1 MQIREDFLHNLLKDN
16 LMDTTLEMELEE
28 DFAFLKSLRE
38 VSDYELERGK
48 PMPTQQHSLTQL
60 NLSTA
65 LKIRYRKQFVILP
78 ELTIELGKKT
88 AVPDISIYP
97 YYPIEWGAEDP
108 AAKAEPPLVA
118 IEIISPSQTLTE
130 IRDKA
135 RKYFAQGVKSCW
147 IVQPELQTISVL
159 HPGEKPRTFDT
170 GMVEDTLVGIQI
182 PIEEVFE

>member
-1 MQIREDFLHNLLKDN
+1 
-16 LMDTTLEMELEE
+16 MDTTLEMELEE
-28 DFAFLKSLRE
+28 DLAFLKSIRE

-48 PMPTQQHSLTQL
+48 PMPTQQHSTTQA
-60 NLSTA
+60 NLLVA
-65 LKIRYRKQFVILP
+65 LITRHKKRFRFMS
-78 ELTIELGKKT
+78 ELTIELGTKT

-108 AAKAEPPLVA
+108 AVKTEPPLVA

-130 IRDKA
+130 INHKA

-159 HPGEKPRTFDT
+159 HEGAKPRTFDS
-170 GMVEDTLVGIQI
+170 GMVEDTLVGISI

>member
-1 MQIREDFLHNLLKDN
+1 
-16 LMDTTLEMELEE
+16 MDTTLEMELEE
-28 DFAFLKSLRE
+28 DLAFLKSLRE

-48 PMPTQQHSLTQL
+48 PMPTQQHSTTQA
-60 NLSTA
+60 NLLAA
-65 LKIRYRKQFVILP
+65 LIPRHKKRFRFMS

-147 IVQPELQTISVL
+147 IVQPELQIISVL